1 MEVLTIESKTFQT
14 LIEKV
19 DLMAKLLV
27 SQGKTDEQESLMDTS
42 ELCTL
47 LGISKTTAQRM
58 RSRYQIGY
66 IKSGRKVYYRKSDLD
81 NFLNGRRHE
90 ADR

>member
-14 LIEKV
+14 LIERI

-27 SQGKTDEQESLMDTS
+27 SQNKTSEQEQLIDTN
-42 ELCTL
+42 ELCSL
-47 LGISKTTAQRM
+47 LRISKTTAQRM
-58 RSRYQIGY
+58 RSHYRIGY
-66 IKSGRKVYYRKSDLD
+66 IKTGRKVYYRKIDVD
-81 NFLNGRRHE
+81 NYLNEHHHE